1 MKTFFLIAGE
11 TSGDLIGSDL
21 IHTLK
26 RKLPE
31 SHFHGAGGTR
41 MLAAGQNQT
50 VDLTEHAVIGILEV
64 LRHYP
69 KFKNFFNRL
78 IQQCVSLQPNAIIL
92 IDSPGFNLR
101 FLTKIRPLLPHT
113 KIFYYVSPQLWAWK
127 PGRAKILEQ
136 YVDHLFC
143 IFPFEPDWYQLH
155 APKLKATWVGH
166 PLLDRLF
173 PLDPHQKKSD
183 KTTIALLPGS
193 RKREI
198 QKHLPR
204 LLEAAQI
211 ISSFRA
217 NLTFICLAPTPAL
230 AEFERKVIE
239 THLGLSLDLQVLTG
253 YTATYLSRSNLALV
267 TSGTATLECAFA
279 KTPMIVFYHV
289 NPLTYALGKLL
300 VKVPYLAM
308 VNLLLNK
315 PSIPELLQNRATPAR
330 LARAALEMLA
340 SETRQ
345 KKQQQDLTQAIDLLG
360 SPGASQRTAQLIAE
374 SI

>member
-11 TSGDLIGSDL
+11 TSGDLIGADL
-21 IHTLK
+21 IQALK
-26 RKLPE
+26 RKFPQ
-31 SHFHGAGGTR
+31 SHYYGAGGSH

-50 VDLTEHAVIGILEV
+50 VDLTEHAVIGVLEV
-64 LRHYP
+64 VRHYP
-69 KFKNFFNRL
+69 KFKSFFNQL
-78 IQQCVSLQPNAIIL
+78 IKQSVSLQPDAIIL

-101 FLTKIRPLLPHT
+101 FLAKIRSRLPRT

-127 PGRAKILEQ
+127 AGRVKILER
-136 YVDHLFC
+136 YADHVFC

-155 APKLKATWVGH
+155 APTLKTTWVGH

-173 PLDPHQKKSD
+173 PLDPNLKKSE

-198 QKHLPR
+198 QKHLPL

-211 ISSFRA
+211 INSFHP
-217 NLTFICLAPTPAL
+217 NLVFNCLAPTIAL

-239 THLGLSLDLQVLTG
+239 THLGLSLDIQVLAG
-253 YTATYLSRSNLALV
+253 YTTTYLSRSHLALV

-279 KTPMIVFYHV
+279 QTPMIVFYHV
-289 NPLTYALGKLL
+289 NPMTYWLGKLL

-315 PSIPELLQNRATPAR
+315 PSIPELLQNHATPSR
-330 LARAALEMLA
+330 LARAALEMLT
-340 SETRQ
+340 SETRR
-345 KKQQQDLTQAIDLLG
+345 KKQEQDLIQAIEMLG

-374 SI
+374 SL